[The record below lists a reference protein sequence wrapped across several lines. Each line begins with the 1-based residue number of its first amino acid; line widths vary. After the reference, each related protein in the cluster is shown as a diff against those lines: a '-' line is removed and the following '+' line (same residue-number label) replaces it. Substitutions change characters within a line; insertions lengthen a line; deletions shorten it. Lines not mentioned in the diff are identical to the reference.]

1 MAPGAL
7 RRFRDMIDLHS
18 HILPGL
24 DDGAATLADSIAI
37 GRAAL
42 ADGVRAIAATP
53 HVREDYPTTTE
64 AMAAGVAAVR
74 EAFADAGLAL
84 DVLPGSEIAVEYLG
98 RLPPADRR
106 GFGLGG
112 NPNVLLVEFPYDSWP
127 LYLAEH
133 LSSLFET
140 GVRPVLAHPERNPD
154 VQSAPGRLA
163 GLVQEGALV
172 QVTASS
178 LVGAAGRSAQRTA
191 RQLVDTGLAH
201 LVASDVHSASGSRVG
216 LSKARSVLHDEAL
229 GRWLTE
235 TVPDALVHG
244 EELPDRP
251 RSRGRSLRRRF
262 LDS

>member
-1 MAPGAL
+1 
-7 RRFRDMIDLHS
+7 MIDLHS

-37 GRAAL
+37 GPSSPRGRGAGDRGHAARARGL
-42 ADGVRAIAATP
+42 PDDNGGHGGRRGGRPRSVR
-53 HVREDYPTTTE
+53 R
-64 AMAAGVAAVR
+64 R
-74 EAFADAGLAL
+74 RSAL

-98 RLPPADRR
+98 RFCRSIGR

-191 RQLVDTGLAH
+191 RQLADTGLAH

-235 TVPDALVHG
+235 TVPDALVRG